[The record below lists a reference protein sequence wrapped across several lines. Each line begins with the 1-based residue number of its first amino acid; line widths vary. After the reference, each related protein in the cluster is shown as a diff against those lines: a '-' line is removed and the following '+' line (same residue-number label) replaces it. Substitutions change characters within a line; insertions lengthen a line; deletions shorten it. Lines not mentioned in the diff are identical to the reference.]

1 MKLKALLPVLLLTAC
16 ANMPVPVSVSSDEDA
31 AETPVEAPKK
41 SDALLDKVQE
51 LVAKTQ
57 EAAISSLPAEI
68 TANKSTYKTVE
79 SVADREKNQ
88 KGAGFTRVYGDD
100 TGDVV
105 ITVFLYNNLE
115 FGMTAEVSPATEA
128 LMDKHLQEF
137 SAMQDSGLY
146 DSVVVGEKNVRDLRW
161 AGRKFQVLET
171 PVSFNQREEAKKSYL
186 VLGANPDL
194 LSYVRIR
201 FTYPQGRRDIERNK
215 NIVTARILNALAVF
229 AKDQKAQ

>member
-1 MKLKALLPVLLLTAC
+1 MKLNALLPLFLLTAC
-16 ANMPVPVSVSSDEDA
+16 ANMPVPVSSDEDA

-79 SVADREKNQ
+79 AVADREKNQ

-100 TGDVV
+100 DEVV
-105 ITVFLYNNLE
+105 ITVFLYNNQE
-115 FGMTAEVSPATEA
+115 FGMTAEVSPVTEA

>member
-1 MKLKALLPVLLLTAC
+1 MKLNALLPLFLLTAC
-16 ANMPVPVSVSSDEDA
+16 ANMPVSISSDEDA

-68 TANKSTYKTVE
+68 MANKSTYKTVE
-79 SVADREKNQ
+79 AVADREKNQ

-100 TGDVV
+100 DEVV
-105 ITVFLYNNLE
+105 ITVFLYNNQE

>member
-16 ANMPVPVSVSSDEDA
+16 ANMSVPVSVSSDEDA

-57 EAAISSLPAEI
+57 EAAILSLPAEI

-79 SVADREKNQ
+79 AVADREKNQ

-100 TGDVV
+100 DEVV
-105 ITVFLYNNLE
+105 ITVFLYNNQE

-146 DSVVVGEKNVRDLRW
+146 DAVNVGEKNVRDLRW
-161 AGRKFQVLET
+161 AGRKFQVLEV
-171 PVSFNQREEAKKSYL
+171 PVAFNRREEAKKSYL

-201 FTYPQGRRDIERNK
+201 FTYPQGRRDVERNK